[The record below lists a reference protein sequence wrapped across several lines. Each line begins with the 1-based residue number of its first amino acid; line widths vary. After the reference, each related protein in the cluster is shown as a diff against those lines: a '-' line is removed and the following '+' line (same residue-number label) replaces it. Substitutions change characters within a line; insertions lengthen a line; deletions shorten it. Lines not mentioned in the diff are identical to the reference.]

1 MDIRI
6 DTAGPYVIADIVGT
20 LTARHAETFTQR
32 LQEFVHG
39 EGAVL
44 ALDLSQLTMLDST
57 GLSAMIALGT
67 RSRLSNGRVV
77 LIAPSP
83 FVRGILELTRL
94 DAWFEVFA
102 SREEASEQLVKK

>member
-6 DTAGPYVIADIVGT
+6 DTTGPFVVADISGT
-20 LTARHAETFTQR
+20 LTARHAETFTER

-39 EGAVL
+39 DGAVL
-44 ALDLSQLTMLDST
+44 AMDLSKLTMLDST

-67 RSRLSNGRVV
+67 RSRLSNGRIV

-83 FVRGILELTRL
+83 FVRGILELTKL
-94 DAWFEVFA
+94 DAWFEIFA
-102 SREEASEQLVKK
+102 SREEASEQPAQE